1 MIWDPA
7 KVGSD
12 ATNIPSI
19 DNHVMSTV
27 NKDTNLFVLK
37 NEEIQ
42 AELTKSEW
50 GEQRALYLPF
60 QSVYLLRLHWQGL
73 PV

>member
-1 MIWDPA
+1 
-7 KVGSD
+7 
-12 ATNIPSI
+12 
-19 DNHVMSTV
+19 MSTV
-27 NKDTNLFVLK
+27 NKDNNLFVLK

-60 QSVYLLRLHWQGL
+60 QSVYLLRLHWRGL